1 MIDLGFLTEEEQEA
15 IMKVLQRDAELKRS
29 EEERVRH
36 LPEKI
41 DDDIQLKNMSGQW
54 FYEAKSKRHK
64 DKIHG
69 TDIIRASLRRKPAT
83 IGELSSNRSDKM
95 KNSWVNN
102 VNKEA
107 VVTPELFGIQE
118 QPEEGEA
125 ESSPSSHA
133 STVTLDRL
141 QESSM
146 KAAVSPAKQRKN
158 PFNDSILPDDD
169 NLKSRESGNGT
180 AGLSWTPN
188 EDSLSPSKDS
198 QSKTKLLN
206 SGSEEPRQTPTEPS
220 DESQKPT
227 DQPPVPKARKVIC
240 KITDPMMQK
249 DASLPKPAKRTNQVN
264 GASTPPR
271 GILKRSSSSSSTDS
285 EVLRVNQKS
294 DAQNKN
300 GVPTSAILE
309 DVAEKNSPIEVAE
322 DNSQN
327 SLERLKQVRFSYSIG
342 ESEQLQ
348 SPPLHQGKEV
358 GEFDLLEFDDKNS
371 ASNTGRSGAPGNEQ
385 SLAVKPSHS
394 SSLALDS
401 NVTGRDILQENMLVL
416 NSHDTEGSSLS
427 ATETPQPEK
436 SSSAELMTP
445 TAFSSKIS
453 VNGINVPTVSETSPN
468 KSKPHLNPESELL
481 KNAIDQPLPSAK
493 TESPQVPR
501 ADLQQGKPALVEGQS
516 AKTTSQP
523 DKHIAEFMK
532 AADESISKV
541 LDWFKRSSSA
551 GDDKTQSEKSQGREP
566 KEEPDLPAKTVAD
579 NGEPCKDENKQ
590 PTREFSFGEN
600 GKSHS
605 VLPRGLETEEKQML
619 KEKEKH
625 NQNGEREE
633 TRYNEEAC
641 KEPKFL
647 KDDKGQTGSKSFS
660 STGNLIEESLEN
672 DIQTNIKEEGENMS
686 TVKPPLKEGNFTLQ
700 TGFDHKRLE
709 QEPDLLDQG
718 SMPLDPHT
726 LRGKTDELQQYE
738 FKQSAQITIPD
749 EATREKRKVKD
760 IRTLWERDN
769 ATPMHPNKEAI
780 LHTGP
785 AAISTVLEESS
796 KVKESKDQSESCL
809 VAFRRVELT
818 SDEQSS
824 EDEYLESSNTR
835 FDITS
840 KPKADEKLTKT
851 FPSDGKGNEFAKLPK
866 TNNLSPRINISSISS
881 KSKYEDGLEMCSEKD
896 TTSPQQKANFKV
908 LSLKEKINE
917 KSKNQI
923 SNPLQ
928 FQSLRQFW
936 GSGVKLQENE
946 GTLPNTVSTV
956 AYKKE
961 SKEVK
966 ETKTEPSREDLMI
979 QQQNQLSQRERT
991 EKLTFKGSSTQEGQ
1005 PAPWSLKMTSKGN
1018 AEAVEIVEKNVRQ
1031 LVISKPEEKVDPPD
1045 REVKEYIEKSI
1056 VLSKTQDSKFNSG
1069 LQKLLKETS
1078 ESSLPPYQPA
1088 GEKDARRGEAG
1099 ADEQQNSSVKMVQSK
1114 TAPIDVK
1121 EQAEPPKEPVLETI
1135 DKTVALPKV
1144 QPDRFNAGLE
1154 KLLKETSESL
1164 SSSSQSTPEAVSERM
1179 VSSPGQAR
1187 FFEKVMERSLRM
1199 SPSAQKEELFNR
1211 EVKETIEKTV
1221 AAPKDV
1227 HKESK
1232 IGLEKLLKES
1242 EASYPLYQTTNED
1255 ESIQRETSSEKICP
1269 NSFQKVL
1276 HTNIPALVD
1285 TQTTAQAP
1293 GKDVSETVER
1303 TVIPHKFELC
1313 TFDVNFKKLLK
1324 EASTISPSL
1333 YDTDQNLKA
1342 VSDDNSR
1349 KDQQECNE
1357 LLIDLSQE
1365 TAETPWETESTATIY
1380 KDNVKPF
1387 DTSLEKLYGEPAEV
1401 LSPSH
1406 GKSGKNVSSQL
1417 KEHPDYSAS
1426 SSYQPGEVNEMVTT
1440 TVQPKSDVGEFSASL
1455 QKLLKEASL
1464 FSHPEQKSLDTVTH
1478 DIVSVNLQPKQSVE
1492 SVSQQDIT
1500 YPQEENEIIEKAVA
1514 PSKAKFSEF
1523 NYGLEKLQKEAS
1535 ETSPASLGCMD
1546 NAVQRTADVQPVDL
1560 TSQQNINH
1568 LQEVSEAIEK
1578 SVAPSRSEVGE
1589 FNTGLQKLLKEASE
1603 IPPADL
1609 KSLDKDGT
1617 QPSQQE
1623 NGCVQG
1629 VNETV
1634 GKTVVSAKPEYST
1647 FNIHLEKLLKEAS
1660 EVSSPL
1666 SKERGEQEKPK
1677 DSVSQSEKGI
1687 SSIKMSPYGQRASGG
1702 YRTQLKIGLKRE
1714 TLKQDDK
1721 AFLKEDIAVNEP
1733 QLSDPHERGA
1743 FQKTELINLA
1753 STEPAPQE
1761 TESSAAIIKMLKIQ
1775 EKAGEADKSGSF
1787 ADTVENAPEVSKP
1800 LGFRRASTPLEGSS
1814 PKISKGQLLLAPSC
1828 HDDEDDTISLGSD
1841 ASDGNSDPQTGIRR
1855 SSTSSE
1861 EELNPV
1867 LMALK
1872 RSADRKMPSKS
1883 LEDISSAT
1891 PNTGKVD
1898 IPREELVLSAEDVST
1913 VPSKPDNQFSNPEKV
1928 KRLSKSVPAF
1938 LQEESDDRETD
1949 TASESSYSFGK
1960 IKKSPSSLTN
1970 LSSSSGMASL
1980 SSVSGSVMSIYSG
1993 DFGNVDVKGNIQF
2006 AIDYVEQLKELHIFI
2021 CQCKDL
2027 AIADVKKQRSD
2038 PYVKSYLLPEK
2049 YKMGKRKTSV
2059 RKKTVNPVFNEILR
2073 YKIDKDLLK
2082 NQILNLSVWH
2092 NDIFGRNSFL
2102 GEVEVDLGTWDWN
2115 DRMKKQMNW
2124 FPLKPRTP
2132 TAALKLENRGEM
2144 KVALQYVPE
2153 PVGGKKTSPTGE
2165 VHIWVKG
2172 CNDLPLLRGNRLNS
2186 FVKCTI
2192 LPDTSRKSRQKTRSV
2207 AKTTNPVFNHT
2218 MVYDG
2223 FRPEDLKEACV
2234 ELTVWD
2240 HNKLVNHFL
2249 GGLRI
2254 GLGTGKSY
2262 GTEVDWM
2269 DSTLDEAALWDRMM
2283 KSPNT
2288 WVEDTLPLRML
2299 MIAKLTE

>member
-1 MIDLGFLTEEEQEA
+1 MMIDLGFLTEEEQEA

-36 LPEKI
+36 LPTKI
-41 DDDIQLKNMSGQW
+41 NDDIQLKNMSGQW
-54 FYEAKSKRHK
+54 FYDAKSKRHK

-69 TDIIRASLRRKPAT
+69 ADIIRASLRRKPAT
-83 IGELSSNRSDKM
+83 MSELSWNRSDKI

-118 QPEEGEA
+118 QAEEGEA
-125 ESSPSSHA
+125 ESSLSSNA

-141 QESSM
+141 QERST

-169 NLKSRESGNGT
+169 NLKSRESGSGI
-180 AGLSWTPN
+180 AGLSWTPH

-198 QSKTKLLN
+198 QSKTKSLN

-240 KITDPMMQK
+240 KITDPKMQK
-249 DASLPKPAKRTNQVN
+249 DAALPKLAKRTNQVN

-285 EVLRVNQKS
+285 EVLRVNQKL
-294 DAQNKN
+294 DAQSKN

-309 DVAEKNSPIEVAE
+309 GVAEKNSPTEVAE

-327 SLERLKQVRFSYSIG
+327 SLEKLKQVRFSYNIG

-348 SPPLHQGKEV
+348 SPPLHQGKEIR
-358 GEFDLLEFDDKNS
+358 EFDLLEFDDNNS
-371 ASNTGRSGAPGNEQ
+371 VSNTGRSGAPGNEQ

-394 SSLALDS
+394 SSSALDS
-401 NVTGRDILQENMLVL
+401 NVTGRDVLQENMLVL
-416 NSHDTEGSSLS
+416 NSHDAEGSSLS
-427 ATETPQPEK
+427 VTETSQPEK
-436 SSSAELMTP
+436 SPSVELVTP
-445 TAFSSKIS
+445 TAFSSKILL
-453 VNGINVPTVSETSPN
+453 NNMNVPTVDETSPN

-501 ADLQQGKPALVEGQS
+501 ADLQQGKPDLVEGQS

-551 GDDKTQSEKSQGREP
+551 GNGKAQSEKSQGKDP
-566 KEEPDLPAKTVAD
+566 KEEPDLPPKTVTD
-579 NGEPCKDENKQ
+579 DGEPRKDENKQ

-605 VLPRGLETEEKQML
+605 VLPKGLELEEKQML

-633 TRYNEEAC
+633 TGYNEEAC
-641 KEPKFL
+641 KEPNFL
-647 KDDKGQTGSKSFS
+647 KDGKGQTGSKSFS
-660 STGNLIEESLEN
+660 STGNLIEESLKN
-672 DIQTNIKEEGENMS
+672 DIQTSMKEEGENMS
-686 TVKPPLKEGNFTLQ
+686 TIKSPLKEGNFALQ

-718 SMPLDPHT
+718 SMPLDPLT
-726 LRGKTDELQQYE
+726 LRRKTDELQQYE
-738 FKQSAQITIPD
+738 FKQSAQITIPG

-760 IRTLWERDN
+760 IRAFWERDN

-796 KVKESKDQSESCL
+796 KVKESKDESESSL

-824 EDEYLESSNTR
+824 EDEYLESSNTGG
-835 FDITS
+835 
-840 KPKADEKLTKT
+840 EKLTET
-851 FPSDGKGNEFAKLPK
+851 LPSDGKGNEFAKLPK
-866 TNNLSPRINISSISS
+866 ANNLSPRINISSVSS
-881 KSKYEDGLEMCSEKD
+881 KSKDEMCSEKD

-908 LSLKEKINE
+908 LTLKEKINE

-961 SKEVK
+961 LKEVK
-966 ETKTEPSREDLMI
+966 ETKTEPSREDPLI
-979 QQQNQLSQRERT
+979 QQQDQLSQRERT
-991 EKLTFKGSSTQEGQ
+991 EKLTFKRSSTQEGQ
-1005 PAPWSLKMTSKGN
+1005 SVPWSLKMTSKGN

-1045 REVKEYIEKSI
+1045 REVKEYVEKSI
-1056 VLSKTQDSKFNSG
+1056 VLSKTQDSKFNGG

-1088 GEKDARRGEAG
+1088 GEKDAGRGEAG
-1099 ADEQQNSSVKMVQSK
+1099 ADEQQNSSMKMVQSK
-1114 TAPIDVK
+1114 TAPMAVK
-1121 EQAEPPKEPVLETI
+1121 EQAGPPKEQVLETI
-1135 DKTVALPKV
+1135 DKTVVLPKV
-1144 QPDRFNAGLE
+1144 QPDGFNAGLE

-1164 SSSSQSTPEAVSERM
+1164 SSSSLSTPEAVSERM

-1199 SPSAQKEELFNR
+1199 SPSAQKEELLTQ
-1211 EVKETIEKTV
+1211 EVKEPIEKTV
-1221 AAPKDV
+1221 AAHKDV

-1255 ESIQRETSSEKICP
+1255 ESIQRETSSEKMCP
-1269 NSFQKVL
+1269 SSFQKVL
-1276 HTNIPALVD
+1276 LSNMPALVD
-1285 TQTTAQAP
+1285 ARTTAQAP

-1303 TVIPHKFELC
+1303 TVIPHKSELH
-1313 TFDVNFKKLLK
+1313 TLDVDFKKLLK
-1324 EASTISPSL
+1324 EASTISPPS
-1333 YDTDQNLKA
+1333 YDTDENLKA

-1349 KDQQECNE
+1349 EDQQNCNE
-1357 LLIDLSQE
+1357 LLIDFSQE
-1365 TAETPWETESTATIY
+1365 TAQTPRETESAATTC
-1380 KDNVKPF
+1380 KDNVNPF
-1387 DTSLEKLYGEPAEV
+1387 DTSFEKLYGEPAEV
-1401 LSPSH
+1401 LLPSH
-1406 GKSGKNVSSQL
+1406 GKSGKNASSQL
-1417 KEHPDYSAS
+1417 EEHPDYSVS

-1440 TVQPKSDVGEFSASL
+1440 TVQSKSDVSEFSPRL

-1464 FSHPEQKSLDTVTH
+1464 FLHPEQKSLNTVTH
-1478 DIVSVNLQPKQSVE
+1478 DIMSVNLQPKQNVE
-1492 SVSQQDIT
+1492 SVSQQGIT

-1514 PSKAKFSEF
+1514 PSKAEFSKF

-1535 ETSPASLGCMD
+1535 ETSPARLGCMD
-1546 NAVQRTADVQPVDL
+1546 NAMQRTADVQPVDL

-1568 LQEVSEAIEK
+1568 LQEVSEMIEK

-1589 FNTGLQKLLKEASE
+1589 FKTGLQKLLKEAAE

-1623 NGCVQG
+1623 SGCVQG

-1634 GKTVVSAKPEYST
+1634 GKTLVPAKPEYST
-1647 FNIHLEKLLKEAS
+1647 FNINLEKLLKETS

-1666 SKERGEQEKPK
+1666 SKERGEQEEPN

-1687 SSIKMSPYGQRASGG
+1687 SSIKMSPYGQRASGS
-1702 YRTQLKIGLKRE
+1702 YHTQLKIGLKRE
-1714 TLKQDDK
+1714 TLKRDDK
-1721 AFLKEDIAVNEP
+1721 AFSKEDVAVNEP
-1733 QLSDPHERGA
+1733 RFSDPHERSA

-1761 TESSAAIIKMLKIQ
+1761 TASSAAIIKMVMIQ

-1787 ADTVENAPEVSKP
+1787 ADTVENAPEVNKP
-1800 LGFRRASTPLEGSS
+1800 LGFRKASTPLAGSS

-1841 ASDGNSDPQTGIRR
+1841 GSHGNSDPQTGIRK

-1891 PNTGKVD
+1891 SNTGKVD
-1898 IPREELVLSAEDVST
+1898 IPREELVLSAEDDQKTDEQQEKNEKVPGIST

-1938 LQEESDDRETD
+1938 LQEE
-1949 TASESSYSFGK
+1949 
-1960 IKKSPSSLTN
+1960 
-1970 LSSSSGMASL
+1970 
-1980 SSVSGSVMSIYSG
+1980 VSGSVMSIYSG

-2006 AIDYVEQLKELHIFI
+2006 AIDYVEQLKELHVFI

-2082 NQILNLSVWH
+2082 NQMLNLSVWH
-2092 NDIFGRNSFL
+2092 NDTFGRNSFL

-2115 DRMKKQMNW
+2115 DRVKKQMSW

-2132 TAALKLENRGEM
+2132 TAALELENRGEM

-2153 PVGGKKTSPTGE
+2153 PAGGKKISPTGE

-2240 HNKLVNHFL
+2240 HNKLINHFL

-2269 DSTLDEAALWDRMM
+2269 DSTLNETALWERMM

>member
-1 MIDLGFLTEEEQEA
+1 MVAMAAPAQVGSSKSGSSLGTAVKMIDLGFLTEEEQEA

-371 ASNTGRSGAPGNEQ
+371 ASNT
-385 SLAVKPSHS
+385 
-394 SSLALDS
+394 DS

-700 TGFDHKRLE
+700 TGFDHKR
-709 QEPDLLDQG
+709 
-718 SMPLDPHT
+718 
-726 LRGKTDELQQYE
+726 
-738 FKQSAQITIPD
+738 
-749 EATREKRKVKD
+749 
-760 IRTLWERDN
+760 
-769 ATPMHPNKEAI
+769 
-780 LHTGP
+780 
-785 AAISTVLEESS
+785 
-796 KVKESKDQSESCL
+796 
-809 VAFRRVELT
+809 RVELT

-851 FPSDGKGNEFAKLPK
+851 FPSDGK
-866 TNNLSPRINISSISS
+866 
-881 KSKYEDGLEMCSEKD
+881 
-896 TTSPQQKANFKV
+896 
-908 LSLKEKINE
+908 
-917 KSKNQI
+917 
-923 SNPLQ
+923 
-928 FQSLRQFW
+928 
-936 GSGVKLQENE
+936 
-946 GTLPNTVSTV
+946 

-1018 AEAVEIVEKNVRQ
+1018 AEAVEIVEKN
-1031 LVISKPEEKVDPPD
+1031 
-1045 REVKEYIEKSI
+1045 
-1056 VLSKTQDSKFNSG
+1056 DSKFNSG

-1088 GEKDARRGEAG
+1088 GEKDARR
-1099 ADEQQNSSVKMVQSK
+1099 
-1114 TAPIDVK
+1114 
-1121 EQAEPPKEPVLETI
+1121 
-1135 DKTVALPKV
+1135 
-1144 QPDRFNAGLE
+1144 
-1154 KLLKETSESL
+1154 
-1164 SSSSQSTPEAVSERM
+1164 
-1179 VSSPGQAR
+1179 AR

-1255 ESIQRETSSEKICP
+1255 E
-1269 NSFQKVL
+1269 N
-1276 HTNIPALVD
+1276 
-1285 TQTTAQAP
+1285 
-1293 GKDVSETVER
+1293 
-1303 TVIPHKFELC
+1303 
-1313 TFDVNFKKLLK
+1313 
-1324 EASTISPSL
+1324 
-1333 YDTDQNLKA
+1333 QNLKA

-1440 TVQPKSDVGEFSASL
+1440 TVQPKSDV
-1455 QKLLKEASL
+1455 
-1464 FSHPEQKSLDTVTH
+1464 
-1478 DIVSVNLQPKQSVE
+1478 VSVNLQPKQSVE

-1535 ETSPASLGCMD
+1535 ETSPASLGY
-1546 NAVQRTADVQPVDL
+1546 L

-1568 LQEVSEAIEK
+1568 LQE
-1578 SVAPSRSEVGE
+1578 
-1589 FNTGLQKLLKEASE
+1589 KLLKEASE

-1666 SKERGEQEKPK
+1666 SKER
-1677 DSVSQSEKGI
+1677 
-1687 SSIKMSPYGQRASGG
+1687 
-1702 YRTQLKIGLKRE
+1702 
-1714 TLKQDDK
+1714 
-1721 AFLKEDIAVNEP
+1721 
-1733 QLSDPHERGA
+1733 
-1743 FQKTELINLA
+1743 
-1753 STEPAPQE
+1753 
-1761 TESSAAIIKMLKIQ
+1761 
-1775 EKAGEADKSGSF
+1775 
-1787 ADTVENAPEVSKP
+1787 DTVENAPEVSKP
-1800 LGFRRASTPLEGSS
+1800 LGFRRASTPLE
-1814 PKISKGQLLLAPSC
+1814 
-1828 HDDEDDTISLGSD
+1828 
-1841 ASDGNSDPQTGIRR
+1841 GIRR

-1938 LQEESDDRETD
+1938 LQEE
-1949 TASESSYSFGK
+1949 
-1960 IKKSPSSLTN
+1960 
-1970 LSSSSGMASL
+1970 
-1980 SSVSGSVMSIYSG
+1980 VSGSVMSIYSG